1 MLFHTRPHACA
12 HFFGAR
18 GSKSRAAGTVLDREL
33 GLLLRTYLV
42 LLFTSSLAHPLS
54 VVGDKDDSSERLP
67 HSPEFGVLHICRV
80 YSSPFLYVSHIPI
93 RYPGCLLPAAVITMI
108 WTTTIT
114 RTTRGSGDITCPF
127 RGGGCMSLRQREGV
141 LSPTVFLGSRH
152 LPPPQCNG
160 ILSRLSKACKLH

>member
-1 MLFHTRPHACA
+1 MSLPEGFTLFFRMLFHTRPHACA

-42 LLFTSSLAHPLS
+42 LLFTSSLAQPLS

-67 HSPEFGVLHICRV
+67 HSPEFFTSAG
-80 YSSPFLYVSHIPI
+80 SSPFRYIIHIPI

-127 RGGGCMSLRQREGV
+127 SRWWLYV
-141 LSPTVFLGSRH
+141 PPTKGRRVIAYR
-152 LPPPQCNG
+152 
-160 ILSRLSKACKLH
+160 LSR